1 MALEKLPTVVLI
13 LGLAAIVFIAILIF
27 ILIDRL
33 IKRGVA
39 VGLGNKKVVLGAV
52 NKEVDGKLEV
62 FKADMEKKEKD
73 RLHDE
78 EYRKQLFRQSGEID
92 EKTKADE
99 RRVIRRINGTIKE
112 VFLPFIKCEMPML
125 SVVELIKD
133 VLQERVDYNCMRER
147 LTATE
152 RKGYIA
158 DILYFIEQ
166 DYKAFLH
173 KLPAVP
179 CGTEQYPAWK
189 DIAPQIE
196 HIVNEWADEMIR
208 IIARRIKEKITMYK
222 AEQSAFLLPEYK
234 EICIDY
240 PIKKNNGYLKAL
252 GLQEMYV

>member
-1 MALEKLPTVVLI
+1 MLVV
-13 LGLAAIVFIAILIF
+13 
-27 ILIDRL
+27 
-33 IKRGVA
+33 
-39 VGLGNKKVVLGAV
+39 
-52 NKEVDGKLEV
+52 
-62 FKADMEKKEKD
+62 
-73 RLHDE
+73 
-78 EYRKQLFRQSGEID
+78 EYRKKLFRQSGEID

-99 RRVIRRINGTIKE
+99 RRVVRRINGTIKE
-112 VFLPFIKCEMPML
+112 VFLPFVKCEMPML
-125 SVVELIKD
+125 SCIELVKD

-179 CGTEQYPAWK
+179 CGTEQYPSWK
-189 DIAPQIE
+189 EIAPQIE
-196 HIVNEWADEMIR
+196 TIVNEWADEMVK

-222 AEQSAFLLPEYK
+222 AEQPAFLLPEYK

-240 PIKKNNGYLKAL
+240 PIKKNIGYLKAL
-252 GLQEMYV
+252 GIEI